1 MAKIVRY
8 WAHDPVG
15 NIENMLQSFDKEQL
29 QKGEEA
35 GIVFVAE
42 HDDGTRSIVKA
53 VDVVEPQT
61 FSNDSGI
68 TLVLPSYVDERTS
81 ATVACFDALAEIVNP
96 SVATASADETETQVD
111 PIGAFMAALEKLRAL
126 NMGGEEK

>member
-1 MAKIVRY
+1 MAKIDRY

-29 QKGEEA
+29 QKEEDA

-42 HDDGTRSIVKA
+42 YDDGTRSIVKA

-61 FSNDSGI
+61 FSNDGGI

-96 SVATASADETETQVD
+96 SVATSSADDAEAEVD
-111 PIGAFMAALEKLRAL
+111 PIKVFMAAIEKLRAL
-126 NMGGEEK
+126 KTGGDA

>member
-42 HDDGTRSIVKA
+42 YDDGTRSIVKA

-61 FSNDSGI
+61 FSNDGGI

-96 SVATASADETETQVD
+96 SVAASSADDAEAEVD
-111 PIGAFMAALEKLRAL
+111 PIKVFMAAIEKLRAL
-126 NMGGEEK
+126 KTGGDA

>member
-42 HDDGTRSIVKA
+42 YDDGTRSIVKA

-61 FSNDSGI
+61 FSNDGDI

-96 SVATASADETETQVD
+96 SVATSSADDAEAEVD
-111 PIGAFMAALEKLRAL
+111 PIKVFMAAIEKLRAL
-126 NMGGEEK
+126 KTGGDA

>member
-42 HDDGTRSIVKA
+42 YDDGTRSIVKA

-61 FSNDSGI
+61 FSNDGGI

-96 SVATASADETETQVD
+96 SVATSSADDAEAEVD
-111 PIGAFMAALEKLRAL
+111 PIKVFMAAIEKLRVL
-126 NMGGEEK
+126 KTGGDA

>member
-29 QKGEEA
+29 QKGENA

-42 HDDGTRSIVKA
+42 YDDGTRSIVKA
-53 VDVVEPQT
+53 ADIVEPTT
-61 FSNDSGI
+61 FSNDGGV
-68 TLVLPSYVDERTS
+68 TLVLSSYVDERTS
-81 ATVACFDALAEIVNP
+81 ATVACFDALAEIVNQ
-96 SVATASADETETQVD
+96 SVAAASTDEAETQAD

-126 NMGGEEK
+126 KAGGEE

>member
-42 HDDGTRSIVKA
+42 YDDGTRSIVKA

-61 FSNDSGI
+61 FSNDEDI

-96 SVATASADETETQVD
+96 SVATVSADDAEAEVD
-111 PIGAFMAALEKLRAL
+111 PIKVFMAAIEKLRAL
-126 NMGGEEK
+126 KTGGDA

>member
-8 WAHDPVG
+8 WEHDPVG
-15 NIENMLQSFDKEQL
+15 NIESMVQSFDKEQL

-42 HDDGTRSIVKA
+42 YDDGTRSIAKA
-53 VDVVEPQT
+53 VDIVEPTT
-61 FSNDSGI
+61 FSNEGGI

-96 SVATASADETETQVD
+96 SVATASVDETKTQAD

-126 NMGGEEK
+126 KTGGEE

>member
-42 HDDGTRSIVKA
+42 YDDGTRSIVKA

-61 FSNDSGI
+61 FSNEGGI

-81 ATVACFDALAEIVNP
+81 ATVACFDALAEIINP
-96 SVATASADETETQVD
+96 SVATASADDAEAEVD
-111 PIGAFMAALEKLRAL
+111 PIKVFMAAIEKLRAL
-126 NMGGEEK
+126 KTGGDA

>member
-8 WAHDPVG
+8 WVHDPVG

-42 HDDGTRSIVKA
+42 YDDGTRSIVKA

-61 FSNDSGI
+61 FSNDEDI

-96 SVATASADETETQVD
+96 SVATVSADDAEAEVD
-111 PIGAFMAALEKLRAL
+111 PIKVFMAAIEKLRAL
-126 NMGGEEK
+126 KTGGDA

>member
-42 HDDGTRSIVKA
+42 YDDGTRSIVKA

-61 FSNDSGI
+61 FSNDGGI

-96 SVATASADETETQVD
+96 SVATVSADDAEAEVE
-111 PIGAFMAALEKLRAL
+111 PIKVFMAAIEKLRAL
-126 NMGGEEK
+126 KTGGDA

>member
-42 HDDGTRSIVKA
+42 YDDGTRSIVKA
-53 VDVVEPQT
+53 VDVVEPQM
-61 FSNDSGI
+61 FSNDGGI

-96 SVATASADETETQVD
+96 SVATSSADDAEAEVD
-111 PIGAFMAALEKLRAL
+111 PIKVFMAAIEKLRAL
-126 NMGGEEK
+126 KTGGDA

>member
-42 HDDGTRSIVKA
+42 YDDGTRSIVKA

-61 FSNDSGI
+61 FSNEGGI

-81 ATVACFDALAEIVNP
+81 ATVACFDALAEIINP
-96 SVATASADETETQVD
+96 SVATASADDAEAGVD
-111 PIGAFMAALEKLRAL
+111 PIKVFMAAIEKLRAL
-126 NMGGEEK
+126 KTGGDA

>member
-42 HDDGTRSIVKA
+42 YDDGTRSIVKA

-61 FSNDSGI
+61 FSNDGGI

-96 SVATASADETETQVD
+96 SVATSSVDDAEAEVD
-111 PIGAFMAALEKLRAL
+111 PIKVFMAAIEKLRAL
-126 NMGGEEK
+126 KTGGDA

>member
-42 HDDGTRSIVKA
+42 YDDGTRSIVKA

-61 FSNDSGI
+61 FSNDGGI

-96 SVATASADETETQVD
+96 SVATASADDAEAEAD
-111 PIGAFMAALEKLRAL
+111 PIKVFRAAIENLRAL
-126 NMGGEEK
+126 KTGGDA

>member
-42 HDDGTRSIVKA
+42 YDDGTRSIVKA

-61 FSNDSGI
+61 FSNDGGI

-96 SVATASADETETQVD
+96 SVATSSADDAEAEVD
-111 PIGAFMAALEKLRAL
+111 PIKVFMAAIERLRAL
-126 NMGGEEK
+126 KTGGDA

>member
-42 HDDGTRSIVKA
+42 YDDGTRSIVKA
-53 VDVVEPQT
+53 ADVVEPQT
-61 FSNDSGI
+61 FSNDGGI

-81 ATVACFDALAEIVNP
+81 ATVACFDALAEIINP
-96 SVATASADETETQVD
+96 SVATASADDAEAEVD
-111 PIGAFMAALEKLRAL
+111 PIKVFMAAIEKLRAL
-126 NMGGEEK
+126 KTGGDA

>member
-42 HDDGTRSIVKA
+42 NDDGTRSIVKA

-61 FSNDSGI
+61 FSNDGGI

-96 SVATASADETETQVD
+96 SVATSSADDAEAEVD
-111 PIGAFMAALEKLRAL
+111 PIKVFMAAIEKLRAL
-126 NMGGEEK
+126 KTGGDA

>member
-29 QKGEEA
+29 QKGEGA

-42 HDDGTRSIVKA
+42 YDDGTRSIVKA

-61 FSNDSGI
+61 FSNDGGI

-96 SVATASADETETQVD
+96 SVATASADDAEAEAD
-111 PIGAFMAALEKLRAL
+111 PIKVFMAAIEKLRAL
-126 NMGGEEK
+126 KTGGDA

>member
-42 HDDGTRSIVKA
+42 YDDGTRSIVKA

-61 FSNDSGI
+61 FSNDGGI

-81 ATVACFDALAEIVNP
+81 ATVACLDALAEIVNP
-96 SVATASADETETQVD
+96 SVATVSADDAEAEVD
-111 PIGAFMAALEKLRAL
+111 PIKVFMAAIEKLRAL
-126 NMGGEEK
+126 KTGGDA

>member
-42 HDDGTRSIVKA
+42 YDDGTRSIVKA
-53 VDVVEPQT
+53 ADVVEPQT
-61 FSNDSGI
+61 FSNDGGI

-81 ATVACFDALAEIVNP
+81 ATVACFDALAVIVNP
-96 SVATASADETETQVD
+96 SVATASADETETQAD

-126 NMGGEEK
+126 NIGGEEK

>member
-15 NIENMLQSFDKEQL
+15 NIENMLQSFDMEQL
-29 QKGEEA
+29 QKGEDA

-42 HDDGTRSIVKA
+42 YDDGTRSIVKA
-53 VDVVEPQT
+53 ADIVEPTT
-61 FSNDSGI
+61 FSNDGGV

-96 SVATASADETETQVD
+96 SVAAAPTDETETQVD
-111 PIGAFMAALEKLRAL
+111 SIRAFMAALEKLRAL
-126 NMGGEEK
+126 NIGGEEK

>member
-29 QKGEEA
+29 QKGEES

-42 HDDGTRSIVKA
+42 YDDGTRSIVKA

-61 FSNDSGI
+61 FSNDGGI

-81 ATVACFDALAEIVNP
+81 ATVACFDALEEIVNP
-96 SVATASADETETQVD
+96 SVATSSADDAEAEVD
-111 PIGAFMAALEKLRAL
+111 PIKVFMAAIEKLRAL
-126 NMGGEEK
+126 KTGGDA

>member
-1 MAKIVRY
+1 MSKIVRY

-42 HDDGTRSIVKA
+42 YDDGTRSIVKA

-61 FSNDSGI
+61 FSNDGGI

-96 SVATASADETETQVD
+96 SVATSSADDAEAEVD
-111 PIGAFMAALEKLRAL
+111 PIKVFMAAIEKLRAL
-126 NMGGEEK
+126 KTGGDA

>member
-42 HDDGTRSIVKA
+42 YDDGTRSIVKV

-61 FSNDSGI
+61 FSNDGGI

-96 SVATASADETETQVD
+96 SVATSSADDAEAEVD
-111 PIGAFMAALEKLRAL
+111 PIKVFMAAIEKLRAL
-126 NMGGEEK
+126 KTGGDA

>member
-42 HDDGTRSIVKA
+42 YDDGTRSIVKA

-61 FSNDSGI
+61 FSNDGGI

-81 ATVACFDALAEIVNP
+81 ATVACFDALAKIVNP
-96 SVATASADETETQVD
+96 SVATVSADDAEAEVD
-111 PIGAFMAALEKLRAL
+111 PIKVFMAAIEKLRAL
-126 NMGGEEK
+126 KTGGDA